1 MEGIAPTTTITIG
14 PNLPADDLPDFEPLD
29 RDEFLGQVE
38 GAVSNQ
44 GFSERID
51 PFSGTLHINM
61 VDVVLPGNAGLDIVI
76 QRYYSSNVVN
86 RVDNTLLTRHSASA
100 DISGHL
106 GDSGWQLH
114 MGKLMN
120 PSPGPGN
127 HTTFIMPDGSTHT
140 LYDRDGHP
148 GEKISQ
154 DGWLY
159 SVSGSV
165 HTVRTTSGLA
175 YVFDAAAE
183 AAQYTYLG
191 MDDDSADQGHPGD
204 PDRGPQRQ
212 RDHCRVLHGGPEGGR
227 TSA

>member
-1 MEGIAPTTTITIG
+1 MNGRCITGAAFTVVLGLVGGVDAQEPRPGPQHEAVEAQVVGTAPTVTITMTRTSG
-14 PNLPADDLPDFEPLD
+14 TKDLPDFEPLD

-44 GFSERID
+44 GLSERID
-51 PFSGTLHINM
+51 PFSGTLHLNT

-86 RVDNTLLTRHSASA
+86 RVDNTLLTRHAASA
-100 DISGHL
+100 DISGRL

-120 PSPGPGN
+120 PFPGPDS
-127 HTTFIMPDGSTHT
+127 HTTLIMPDGSTLA
-140 LYDRDGHP
+140 LYNRDGIP

-154 DGWLY
+154 EGWLY

-165 HTVRTTSGLA
+165 HTVRTTTGLT

-183 AAQYTYLG
+183 AA
-191 MDDDSADQGHPGD
+191 
-204 PDRGPQRQ
+204 
-212 RDHCRVLHGGPEGGR
+212 
-227 TSA
+227 